1 MEERN
6 KRQMAVRTMLDE
18 QLEDKRRRKTQDEL
32 RKDLEDRLEEERLER
47 QRRELDDEYRREV
60 LSREGLGNSPPPPEP
75 KAAKPGPYFS
85 PSFRPV
91 FAPPRREQPQTR
103 HEALDD
109 VIAQMR
115 AAAVQ
120 QAEQTQA
127 VLLDFERMRAE
138 LHRTD
143 IRRAWE
149 RPVDF
154 RQESRFL
161 PLSNAGKAIIASHG
175 PALEAPK
182 YAVKELDL
190 RERAESVLVR
200 KSQVGWED
208 SLEGDKDVEQSLGL
222 VKQKFDV
229 EESAKFSEP

>member
-1 MEERN
+1 
-6 KRQMAVRTMLDE
+6 MLDE
-18 QLEDKRRRKTQDEL
+18 QLEDKRRRKTQDEM
-32 RKDLEDRLEEERLER
+32 RKELEDRLEEERLER
-47 QRRELDDEYRREV
+47 QRKELEDEYRKEL
-60 LSREGLGNSPPPPEP
+60 LSREGLGYSPPPPEP
-75 KAAKPGPYFS
+75 NPPKPGPYFS

-91 FAPPRREQPQTR
+91 FPTPARREEPKSR
-103 HEALDD
+103 HQALDD

-115 AAAVQ
+115 AAAVL

-127 VLLDFERMRAE
+127 VLMDFERMRSE
-138 LHRTD
+138 LHRND

-154 RQESRFL
+154 RQDSRFL
-161 PLSNAGKAIIASHG
+161 PLSNAGKAVIAPARG
-175 PALEAPK
+175 PLPAATESK
-182 YAVKELDL
+182 RFQVKEISLND
-190 RERAESVLVR
+190 RAESVLVR